1 MDDYK
6 ELVLKVYP
14 QAKIYPSSKTR
25 WIATART
32 SWIET
37 ARTDI
42 ITDYVVHCP
51 NFRTLSAYHSTEK
64 AAWEEAW
71 KNIQEYVATTLSGV

>member
-25 WIATART
+25 WIV
-32 SWIET
+32 T

-71 KNIQEYVATTLSGV
+71 KNIQEYVATTLSDV